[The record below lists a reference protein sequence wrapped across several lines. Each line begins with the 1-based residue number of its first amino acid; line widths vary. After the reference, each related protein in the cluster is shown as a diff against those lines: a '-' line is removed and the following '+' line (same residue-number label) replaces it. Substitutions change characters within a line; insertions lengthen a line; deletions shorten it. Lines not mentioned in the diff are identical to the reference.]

1 MFSFA
6 LCRVLF
12 IYIYSLFP
20 LYQRLQHDSEQIN
33 RMKDKYIRR
42 VYTYDTKACYNQQD
56 RSDCWKSH
64 QINIRGVPF
73 KMSDLGSFEA

>member
-1 MFSFA
+1 
-6 LCRVLF
+6 
-12 IYIYSLFP
+12 
-20 LYQRLQHDSEQIN
+20 
-33 RMKDKYIRR
+33 MKDKYIRR

-73 KMSDLGSFEA
+73 KISEKGKGTDQPVKVIGCELDVNCL